1 MREQFNRQLSA
12 LRQELVSILADVD
25 LEIHGSVDALIQ
37 DDKALAKR
45 TKKATK
51 GIDARCA
58 DLEDQ
63 AYNLIVLQQPVAS
76 DLRLLQFIIYSD
88 FNLARMS
95 KHAREIAKTVK
106 RCHGHEVP
114 GQLLDLLASEAHLV
128 YRVLGT
134 TAEAIV
140 ESDLGLAASLPALAA
155 PVETIYKQFFRS
167 FVQLPQDTDRDAV
180 MRIMVVARLLERI
193 CDNSLEIGSRLVF
206 LLTGRRQALVDLAA
220 LSEDQLKALYVA
232 RGEGLSFDIDT
243 DADLARQI
251 PEVSITSLHPG
262 RPSRVLRVE
271 EPQPPAVPA
280 EAGDAAAAVPPP
292 DEAATKGTAHIV
304 ESKDEGAVSD
314 GGAE

>member
-1 MREQFNRQLSA
+1 
-12 LRQELVSILADVD
+12 
-25 LEIHGSVDALIQ
+25 
-37 DDKALAKR
+37 
-45 TKKATK
+45 
-51 GIDARCA
+51 
-58 DLEDQ
+58 
-63 AYNLIVLQQPVAS
+63 
-76 DLRLLQFIIYSD
+76 
-88 FNLARMS
+88 
-95 KHAREIAKTVK
+95 
-106 RCHGHEVP
+106 
-114 GQLLDLLASEAHLV
+114 
-128 YRVLGT
+128 
-134 TAEAIV
+134 
-140 ESDLGLAASLPALAA
+140 
-155 PVETIYKQFFRS
+155 
-167 FVQLPQDTDRDAV
+167 
-180 MRIMVVARLLERI
+180 
-193 CDNSLEIGSRLVF
+193 LEIGSRLVF